1 MRRKA
6 PDFDTLPGAA
16 AGVTPR
22 AATSHF
28 HAADSRFSWLPL
40 MADYAIDADAA
51 HIFTPP
57 LAAISLPPIIISLRR
72 RRAARRQRGAMIFY
86 FMPRRAAR

>member
-40 MADYAIDADAA
+40 IADYAIDATPR
-51 HIFTPP
+51 IFSRAP

-72 RRAARRQRGAMIFY
+72 RRAARRQRGAMTFY